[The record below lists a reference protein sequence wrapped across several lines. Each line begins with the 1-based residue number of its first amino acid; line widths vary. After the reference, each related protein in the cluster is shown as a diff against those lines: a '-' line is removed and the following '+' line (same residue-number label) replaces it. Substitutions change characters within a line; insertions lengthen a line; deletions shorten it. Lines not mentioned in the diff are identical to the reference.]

1 MRINVFASM
10 VAFAVGA
17 VAIAVSAEG
26 SQEDRTET
34 FRQLELFGDVLSRI
48 EADYVTDTDQA
59 ELIEAAI
66 EGMLT
71 SLDPHSTYHNP
82 DSYEDLRV
90 STRGEYGGLGME
102 VTRRDDFITIVSPIS
117 DTPAERA
124 GLRTN
129 DKIIAVDGESIVGIS
144 VDDAVALM
152 RGAVG
157 EPVTITV
164 AREDEDPF
172 DVTLVRDTIPLRTVA
187 TRLEE
192 GVPYMRI
199 AGFNERTTEM
209 VQEGISELE
218 DEYGAPLPGLILD
231 MRYNPGGLL
240 DQAIGVTDVFLDGGE
255 VVSTRTRDPRDTQRY
270 NARPGDR
277 LNGAP
282 IVVLINGGS
291 ASASEIVAGALQDH
305 RRAVVLGKRSFGKG
319 SVQTIIPLGRNGAI
333 KLTTQRYYTPSGT
346 SIQARGISPDIEVS
360 QARIA
365 PVEAASRHQR
375 HEADLRGALRNDQ
388 SKGNNKDKGEGV
400 KRNDDGE
407 AGESEAKTTPS
418 APQRGDYQLARALD
432 LLRGLAL
439 YRNRIVN

>member
-1 MRINVFASM
+1 MRINVVASM

-17 VAIAVSAEG
+17 IAIAVSAEG
-26 SQEDRTET
+26 SQEDRTQT
-34 FRQLELFGDVLSRI
+34 FRQLELFGDVLTQI
-48 EADYVTDTDQA
+48 ESDYVSETDQA

-66 EGMLT
+66 EGMLS

-102 VTRRDDFITIVSPIS
+102 VTKRDDMITIVSPIS

-129 DKIIAVDGESIVGIS
+129 DRIIAVDGESIIGATIDEA
-144 VDDAVALM
+144 VDMM

-157 EPVTITV
+157 EPVTITIS
-164 AREDEDPF
+164 RGEDDPF

-209 VQEGISELE
+209 VQQGISDLQ
-218 DEYGAPLPGLILD
+218 DEYGAELPGLIID

-255 VVSTRTRDPRDTQRY
+255 VVSTRTRDPRETQRY

-277 LNGAP
+277 LNGTP
-282 IVVLINGGS
+282 IVVLINEGS
-291 ASASEIVAGALQDH
+291 ASAAEIVAGALQD
-305 RRAVVLGKRSFGKG
+305 RERAVLVGMTSFGKG
-319 SVQTIIPLGRNGAI
+319 SVQTIIPLRGGRDGALR
-333 KLTTQRYYTPSGT
+333 LTTGRYYTPAGR
-346 SIQARGISPDIEVS
+346 SIQATGIEPDRHISAWALEDDEEHP
-360 QARIA
+360 A
-365 PVEAASRHQR
+365 PQISS
-375 HEADLRGALRNDQ
+375 EADLPGALENENGDHRAETDVAAVEQ
-388 SKGNNKDKGEGV
+388 PPADWPE
-400 KRNDDGE
+400 DE
-407 AGESEAKTTPS
+407 
-418 APQRGDYQLARALD
+418 DYQLFRARQILQDMMESQQAS
-432 LLRGLAL
+432 LR
-439 YRNRIVN
+439 

>member
-26 SQEDRTET
+26 SQEDRSET
-34 FRQLELFGDVLSRI
+34 FRQLELFVDVLTRI
-48 EADYVTDTDQA
+48 EADYVSDTDQA

-66 EGMLT
+66 EGMLN
-71 SLDPHSTYHNP
+71 SLDPHSAYHNP
-82 DSYEDLRV
+82 DAYEDLRV

-102 VTRRDDFITIVSPIS
+102 VTRRDEFITVVSPIS

-129 DKIIAVDGESIVGIS
+129 DRIIAVDGDSIVGMS
-144 VDDAVALM
+144 VDDAVELM

-157 EPVTITV
+157 EPVTITI
-164 AREDEDPF
+164 ARDGEDSF

-187 TRLEE
+187 TRLED

-209 VQEGISELE
+209 VHEGLTELE
-218 DEYGAPLPGLILD
+218 NEYGAELPGLIID

-240 DQAIGVTDVFLDGGE
+240 DQAIGVTDAFLDGGE
-255 VVSTRTRDPRDTQRY
+255 VVSTRTRDPRETQRY

-282 IVVLINGGS
+282 IVVLINEGS
-291 ASASEIVAGALQDH
+291 ASAAEIVAGALQD
-305 RRAVVLGKRSFGKG
+305 RERAELVGMTSFGKG
-319 SVQTIIPLGRNGAI
+319 SVQTIIPLRGGRDGALR
-333 KLTTQRYYTPSGT
+333 LTTGRYYTPAGR
-346 SIQARGISPDIEVS
+346 SIQATGIVPDVQISSFPLNNEEES
-360 QARIA
+360 TPQL
-365 PVEAASRHQR
+365 SS
-375 HEADLRGALRNDQ
+375 EADLPGALENENGDHRADT
-388 SKGNNKDKGEGV
+388 V
-400 KRNDDGE
+400 V
-407 AGESEAKTTPS
+407 SEVEQPPADW
-418 APQRGDYQLARALD
+418 AADEDYQLFRALQI
-432 LLRGLAL
+432 LRDRMESQQAAL
-439 YRNRIVN
+439 Q

>member
-26 SQEDRTET
+26 AQEDRSAS
-34 FRQLELFGDVLSRI
+34 FRQIELFGDVLSRI
-48 EADYVTDTDQA
+48 ESDYVSDTDQA

-71 SLDPHSTYHNP
+71 SLDPHSAYHNP
-82 DSYEDLRV
+82 DAYEDLRV
-90 STRGEYGGLGME
+90 TTRGEYGGLGME
-102 VTRRDDFITIVSPIS
+102 VVRREQYITIVSPIA

-129 DKIIAVDGESIVGIS
+129 DRIIAVDGEAIVGIS
-144 VDDAVALM
+144 VDEAVALM

-157 EPVTITV
+157 DPVTITIS
-164 AREDEDPF
+164 RDQDDPF

-187 TRLEE
+187 TRIEE

-209 VQEGISELE
+209 VQEGLTELR
-218 DEYGAPLPGLILD
+218 DEFGADLPGLIID
-231 MRYNPGGLL
+231 MRFNPGGLL

-277 LNGAP
+277 LNGVP
-282 IVVLINGGS
+282 IVILINEGT
-291 ASASEIVAGALQDH
+291 ASAAEIVAGALQD
-305 RRAVVLGKRSFGKG
+305 RERAELVGMTSFGKG
-319 SVQTIIPLGRNGAI
+319 SIQTIIPLRGGRDGALR
-333 KLTTQRYYTPSGT
+333 LTTGRYYTPAGR
-346 SIQARGISPDIEVS
+346 SIQATGIVPDQQISAWALNDDAE
-360 QARIA
+360 ADA
-365 PVEAASRHQR
+365 PQIGS
-375 HEADLRGALRNDQ
+375 EADLDGALVNENGDER
-388 SKGNNKDKGEGV
+388 E
-400 KRNDDGE
+400 
-407 AGESEAKTTPS
+407 TTDLAAVEQPP
-418 APQRGDYQLARALD
+418 ADWPEDEDYQLHRAVEILTSAMETQQAS
-432 LLRGLAL
+432 LRP
-439 YRNRIVN
+439 